1 VQSSRSRADAEAAER
16 RFIFEGLFLIQIRAM
31 RERSRLKQRSAPAIP
46 LNVELMKEFVSS
58 LPFSLTDGQRRSLYE
73 IGRDMAQPRPMNRLM
88 EGDVGSGKTVVAAAA
103 SLLAV
108 RAGFR
113 EWGENPQLNAP
124 RRRIHIPTGVRVSVH
139 QGGVP
144 AAGATG
150 LMTHCEWVK
159 PMAQEQV
166 YSRLNHPVIVLY
178 DSAEG
183 ELKGVIIGEITCS
196 ELPNNIAVTGLRTAA
211 TSAVGTDLLARLEAR
226 SLGLFGAAGQAKN
239 HLLALMQVRKLKDVK
254 VYSRNPQNRKKFADE
269 IGPITN
275 LNIAP
280 VSSAEEAVRGADI
293 ILAATNS
300 SVPVFD
306 GNWLQ
311 PGQHVTTIV
320 GSNAG
325 LVKGGFTAAK
335 RREIDDATLARSHVR
350 GIVSIQQAIQ
360 DEQADIF
367 DPVQRGVI
375 KWEHLIEIGD
385 ILAGKKE
392 GRTKADQI
400 TFYKNNAGQG
410 VADVAL
416 GALVLEKA
424 KKKQVGQALEI

>member
-1 VQSSRSRADAEAAER
+1 MQPILVLPQEIRGIVSMEAA
-16 RFIFEGLFLIQIRAM
+16 
-31 RERSRLKQRSAPAIP
+31 
-46 LNVELMKEFVSS
+46 V
-58 LPFSLTDGQRRSLYE
+58 D
-73 IGRDMAQPRPMNRLM
+73 
-88 EGDVGSGKTVVAAAA
+88 
-103 SLLAV
+103 AV
-108 RAGFR
+108 RTGFR

-144 AAGATG
+144 AAQATG

-159 PMAQEQV
+159 PMGEEQI
-166 YSRLNHPVIVLY
+166 YPRLNHPVIVLY
-178 DSAEG
+178 DAAEG
-183 ELKGVIIGEITCS
+183 ELKCIIVGESTCA
-196 ELPNNIAVTGLRTAA
+196 ELPDNIAVTGLRTAA
-211 TSAVGTDLLARLEAR
+211 TSAVGTDLLARPDAT

-239 HLLALMQVRKLKDVK
+239 HLLAIMQVRKLKDVR
-254 VYSRNPQNRKKFADE
+254 VYSRNPENRRKFVEEMARV
-269 IGPITN
+269 TN
-275 LNIAP
+275 LNITP
-280 VSSAEEAVRGADI
+280 VASPQEAVRGVDI
-293 ILAATNS
+293 VLAATNS

-306 GNWLQ
+306 GNWLE

-320 GSNAG
+320 GSNVG

-335 RREIDDATLARSHVR
+335 RRETDDTTLARSDVL

-360 DEQADIF
+360 DEQADIY

-375 KWEHLIEIGD
+375 KWDQLIEIGE

-392 GRTKADQI
+392 GRTQHEQI

-416 GALVLEKA
+416 GALVLEEVN
-424 KKKQVGQALEI
+424 KKGTGHKLNL

>member
-1 VQSSRSRADAEAAER
+1 MNTLLINPTEIRGIVTMSEA
-16 RFIFEGLFLIQIRAM
+16 
-31 RERSRLKQRSAPAIP
+31 
-46 LNVELMKEFVSS
+46 V
-58 LPFSLTDGQRRSLYE
+58 D
-73 IGRDMAQPRPMNRLM
+73 
-88 EGDVGSGKTVVAAAA
+88 
-103 SLLAV
+103 AV
-108 RAGFR
+108 RLGFR

-144 AAGATG
+144 AANATG

-159 PMAQEQV
+159 PMAEEQV
-166 YSRLNHPVIVLY
+166 YPRLNHPVIVLY

-183 ELKGVIIGEITCS
+183 ELKGIIVGEITCA

-211 TSAVGTDLLARLEAR
+211 TSAVGTDLLARPDAS
-226 SLGLFGAAGQAKN
+226 SLALFGAAGQAKN
-239 HLLALMQVRKLKDVK
+239 HLLALMQVRKLKNVK
-254 VYSRNPQNRKKFADE
+254 VYSRNPENRKKFADE
-269 IGPITN
+269 MGPVTN
-275 LNIAP
+275 LNITP
-280 VSSAEEAVRGADI
+280 VQSPEEAVRGVDI
-293 ILAATNS
+293 VLTATNA

-320 GSNAG
+320 GSNVG

-335 RREIDDATLARSHVR
+335 RREIDDSTLARSHVH
-350 GIVSIQQAIQ
+350 GIVSVQQALQ

-375 KWEHLIEIGD
+375 KWEQLIEIGE

-392 GRTKADQI
+392 GRTKAEQI

-416 GALVLEKA
+416 GAKVLENIHKR
-424 KKKQVGQALEI
+424 KTGRKLDY

>member
-1 VQSSRSRADAEAAER
+1 MQPVLVLPEEIRGIVSMEAAVE
-16 RFIFEGLFLIQIRAM
+16 
-31 RERSRLKQRSAPAIP
+31 AI
-46 LNVELMKEFVSS
+46 
-58 LPFSLTDGQRRSLYE
+58 
-73 IGRDMAQPRPMNRLM
+73 
-88 EGDVGSGKTVVAAAA
+88 
-103 SLLAV
+103 

-159 PMAQEQV
+159 PMAEEQV
-166 YSRLNHPVIVLY
+166 YPRLNHPVIVLY
-178 DSAEG
+178 DAAEG
-183 ELKGVIIGEITCS
+183 ELKAIIVGEITCS
-196 ELPNNIAVTGLRTAA
+196 ELPDNIAVTGIRTAA
-211 TSAVGTDLLARLEAR
+211 TSAVGTDLLARPDAT

-239 HLLALMQVRKLKDVK
+239 HLLALMQVRKLKDVR
-254 VYSRNPQNRKKFADE
+254 VYSRNPENRRKFVE
-269 IGPITN
+269 EMGPVTN
-275 LNIAP
+275 LNITP
-280 VSSAEEAVRGADI
+280 VANPQDAVHGADI
-293 ILAATNS
+293 VLAATNS

-306 GNWLQ
+306 GNWLE

-320 GSNAG
+320 GSNVG

-335 RREIDDATLARSHVR
+335 RRETDDTTLARSHVL

-360 DEQADIF
+360 DEQADIY

-375 KWEHLIEIGD
+375 KWDQLIEIGE

-392 GRTKADQI
+392 GRTKPEQI

-416 GALVLEKA
+416 GALVLEQV
-424 KKKQVGQALEI
+424 KKKGIGQTLKV